1 MFLLDKLFRKPKI
14 VEERLPQDEGI
25 AYPIGYRREGDDL
38 IIVESEYTEKWVN
51 QFPDKIV
58 AVTKMLAFLKS
69 QYPEVTRFEI
79 RK

>member
-1 MFLLDKLFRKPKI
+1 MSLLDKLLRK
-14 VEERLPQDEGI
+14 RLPQDEGI
-25 AYPIGYRREGDDL
+25 VYPIGYHREGDDQ
-38 IIVESEYTEKWVN
+38 IIVESEYTDKWIK